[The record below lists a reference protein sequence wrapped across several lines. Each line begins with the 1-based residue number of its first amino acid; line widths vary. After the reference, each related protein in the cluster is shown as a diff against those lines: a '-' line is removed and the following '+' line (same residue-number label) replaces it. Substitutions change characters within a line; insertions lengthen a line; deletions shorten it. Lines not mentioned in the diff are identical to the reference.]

1 MRAPTYTPRER
12 ACLVI
17 ADRIAVRLY
26 VGSGTD
32 LQGQHRPGAWH
43 ESLVYPTQHEDLA
56 ALLRRVQGDIE
67 HAISMGHRALQRVCI
82 YAVAEHPDYGELRCA
97 LPRAGVP
104 AEVEHPIA
112 DLQYPVPASARRH

>member
-17 ADRIAVRLY
+17 ADRVVVRLY
-26 VGSGTD
+26 SN
-32 LQGQHRPGAWH
+32 LQWH
-43 ESLVYPTQHEDLA
+43 ESEVRPTQHEDLA

-67 HAISMGHRALQRVCI
+67 HGIAMGHRELQRVGI
-82 YAVAEHPDYGELRCA
+82 YAVADHPTYGELRCA
-97 LPRAGVP
+97 LPRVGVP

-112 DLQYPVPASARRH
+112 DLGYPVPASALRH